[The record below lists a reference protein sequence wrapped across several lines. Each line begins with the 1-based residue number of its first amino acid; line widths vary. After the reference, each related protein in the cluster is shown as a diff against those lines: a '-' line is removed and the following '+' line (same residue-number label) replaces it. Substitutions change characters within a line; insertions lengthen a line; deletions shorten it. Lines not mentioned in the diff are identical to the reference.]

1 MPKKDWALAYA
12 APNFPA
18 SDLSLMWMN
27 AAEVSFLRAEG
38 AWRGWAMGG
47 TPEFF
52 YKQGIERS
60 FEQYGLPG
68 ADDYANDSTL
78 KPADYADPNKDY
90 SYSIKARTDVTIKWA
105 EDGRELERI
114 MTQKWIAIYPLGQ
127 EAWSEQRRTGYPRFF
142 PVVVNNGGDNALTEG
157 LARRIPYPPAEHV
170 PEEWQF
176 DQPSSRVAT
185 YEKFRDINN
194 LIVYGSKSI

>member
-1 MPKKDWALAYA
+1 
-12 APNFPA
+12 
-18 SDLSLMWMN
+18 MWMN

-38 AWRGWAMGG
+38 AWRGGAMGG

-60 FEQYGLPG
+60 FEQYGLSG

-157 LARRIPYPPAEHV
+157 LARRIPYPPAEQEHNGDNYDAAV
-170 PEEWQF
+170 GLLHGPDDYATRLWWNPEQ
-176 DQPSSRVAT
+176 
-185 YEKFRDINN
+185 
-194 LIVYGSKSI
+194 